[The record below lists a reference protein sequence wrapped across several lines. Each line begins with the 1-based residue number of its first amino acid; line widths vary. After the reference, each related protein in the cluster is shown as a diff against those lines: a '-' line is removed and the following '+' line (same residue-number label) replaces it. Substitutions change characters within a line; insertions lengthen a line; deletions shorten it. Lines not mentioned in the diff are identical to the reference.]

1 MIETDAGS
9 GHLESQINLFSK
21 PLALTAKEFETISN
35 LAREKL
41 GLELGNS
48 KQQLVA
54 ARVGKLIRRFGFG
67 AFRDYYQHL
76 QSDRTGEAL
85 AEFVDALTTNHT
97 SFFREQAH
105 FDFLIRQVFAERKG
119 SGPMRIW
126 SAASSTGEEPYSI
139 ALAAREHLGSQSTLL
154 PRILATDIST
164 RVLEVARRGIYRTD
178 RFQGELAPWLKKHLL
193 RGENRWEGCY
203 RMHPEILRMV
213 EFRRVNLI
221 EPLPDIGR
229 FAVIFC
235 RNVMI
240 YFSRATQEQLVNRL
254 AACLEPGGYLFVGH
268 SESLTG
274 IQHVLHHVQPAVYR
288 KRGGNK

>member
-1 MIETDAGS
+1 MREGDAGR
-9 GHLESQINLFSK
+9 GHPESQFNLFSR
-21 PLALTAKEFETISN
+21 PFALTAKEFETISN

-54 ARVGKLIRRFGFG
+54 ARVGKLIRRLGLAG
-67 AFRDYYQHL
+67 FRDYYQQL
-76 QSDRTGEAL
+76 QCDQTGEAL
-85 AEFVDALTTNHT
+85 VELVDALTTNHT

-105 FDFLIRQVFAERKG
+105 LDFLVRQVFADRVE

-126 SAASSTGEEPYSI
+126 SAGSSTGEEPYSI
-139 ALAAREHLGSQSTLL
+139 ALAAREHLGSQSPLL

-164 RVLEVARRGIYRTD
+164 RVLEIARRGIYRTD
-178 RFQGELAPWLKKHLL
+178 RFDNELAPWLKKHLM
-193 RGENRWEGCY
+193 RGENRWEGWY

-221 EPLPDIGR
+221 EPFPDVGR

-254 AACLEPGGYLFVGH
+254 TACLEPGGYLFVGH

-288 KRGGNK
+288 KRGGKK